1 MSDAANVAQPS
12 RPGFIESIPARRLWL
27 AITLLLLAL
36 LLALA
41 AWLWW
46 LRTPPIVTRVIPAPP
61 AVLAPEVAAR
71 AEALTR
77 QIEELDRQIAT
88 GRTALQSL
96 SCPAGQRLR
105 QGATPAA
112 PPAALAAAALAGPLP
127 ALGTGALADQLELAT
142 ALVLSDNRLGTGFFV
157 APNLLVTNRHVI
169 GEVAGGEVF
178 ITSRSLGRA
187 RPGVVLRATAAGNP
201 GSADL
206 ALIRLLDGTAPAVL
220 GLTDR
225 APKLTPVVAA
235 GYPGLILQNDPGF
248 RRLVGGDASATPD
261 LNLTQGVVQSV
272 QDSPQGVPVLV
283 HTASVL
289 QGNSGGPLVDACGR
303 VVGIN
308 TFIAVDAEQSGRVS
322 YAQTTGVIGGFL
334 ADSGA
339 SVPVDGRA
347 CPLP

>member
-1 MSDAANVAQPS
+1 MAQPS
-12 RPGFIESIPARRLWL
+12 RPGLIASVPAGRLWL
-27 AITLLLLAL
+27 AITLFLVAL
-36 LLALA
+36 LLVLA

-46 LRTPPIVTRVIPAPP
+46 WRTPPVVTRIVPAAP
-61 AVLAPEVAAR
+61 AGLAPEVTAR

-77 QIEELDRQIAT
+77 EIEALDRQIT
-88 GRTALQSL
+88 DGRTALQSL
-96 SCPAGQRLR
+96 ACPAGQRMR
-105 QGATPAA
+105 QGAA
-112 PPAALAAAALAGPLP
+112 PVVPGALAAALPSGPLP
-127 ALGTGALADQLELAT
+127 ALATDALADRLELAT
-142 ALVLSDNRLGTGFFV
+142 ALVLSENRLGTGFFV

-169 GEVAGGEVF
+169 GESAGGEVF
-178 ITSRSLGRA
+178 ITSRSLGSA
-187 RPGVVLRATAAGNP
+187 RPGVVLRATAAGTP

-206 ALIRLLDGTAPAVL
+206 ALIRLLDGAAPATL

-235 GYPGLILQNDPGF
+235 GYPGLILQNDTGF
-248 RRLVGGDASATPD
+248 RRLISGDARATPD

-272 QDSPQGVPVLV
+272 QDTPQGVPVLV

-322 YAQTTGVIGGFL
+322 YAQTTGVIHGFL
-334 ADSGA
+334 NDSGA
-339 SVPVDGRA
+339 GVPIDGRS
-347 CPLP
+347 CPQP